1 MQVTLINASK
11 TATMNPLQTLQNY
24 GQSVWLDYIRRNLIS
39 SGELQRLVDEDGLR
53 GVTSNPAIFE
63 KAIAGSTDYNDALI
77 VLEQQK
83 DMDAM
88 SLYEQLAI
96 KDIQDAA
103 DILRPVYEQTK
114 KRDGYISLEVS
125 PYLAH
130 NTQGTIA
137 EARRLWQAVGREN
150 VMIKVPATLAG
161 IPAIRQI
168 ISEGIN
174 VNVTLLFSQKTYEQ
188 VADAYIN
195 GLEAFAAQ
203 GGDVS
208 KVASV
213 ASFFISRIDSAIDAL
228 ITARTKTATSA
239 SEQASLRSLLGKVAI
254 ANAKLTYQR
263 YQEIYQTPQWQVLA
277 DKGAQTQRLLWA
289 STSTKNPLYRDV
301 VYVEELIGSDTVN
314 TIPPATFEAFRDR
327 GQPRASLNEHLEEA
341 HDVMETLSRVNISMK
356 DVTDKLLTEGVQLFI
371 EAFDKLLSVVE
382 KKREAVLGTELDR
395 QTYSLP
401 EHLAKSVQ
409 ESLKDWLVNG
419 KVRRLWAQDSSLW
432 TSTDENRWLGWLG
445 ITEDQLAHIDHLK
458 KLAETVKSAGFE
470 HALLLG
476 MGGSS
481 LCPEVMKLTFGKV
494 LGYPELHVLDSTD
507 PDQIK
512 SIESK
517 INLANTLFIVSSK
530 SGGTLEPNIF
540 KQYFWE
546 RVQQL
551 LGAEEAGKRFI
562 AITDPGSKLH
572 QVAEG
577 DNFHEIFFGL
587 PSIGG
592 RYSALSNFGLVPAA
606 IMGVD
611 VAKFLDY
618 TEEMVHSCAAT
629 VPASDNPG
637 VVLGTI
643 LGVLANQGR
652 DKVTLITSPGI
663 ADLGAW
669 LEQLLAESTGK
680 DGKGLIPIDLEPLG
694 KPSVYG
700 SDSEAPLRSA
710 DRVFVYIRLESAP
723 DSEQDAAIDA
733 LEQAGHPIVRILIQN
748 PYQLGQEFFRWEI
761 ATAVAGSIIGIN
773 AFNQPDVEASKIA
786 TRQLTSEYE
795 QKGALPAETPILV
808 ENGIQL
814 FTDQKNASALFEAAG
829 DRSLVSYLRAHL
841 SRIQAGDYFALLAYI
856 EMNDPHQKQL
866 QAIRQSVRDAKRVA
880 TCLGFGPRFLHST
893 GQAYKGGPNTGVF
906 LQITCDST
914 VDLPVPGQKYSFGV
928 VKAAQARGDFQVL
941 AERDRRALRVHLG
954 SDVQAGLTTLQ
965 TAIGQVLI

>member
-1 MQVTLINASK
+1 MQVTLINAFK
-11 TATMNPLQTLQNY
+11 NATVNPLQTLQNY
-24 GQSVWLDYIRRNLIS
+24 GQSVWLDYIRRSLITT
-39 SGELQRLVDEDGLR
+39 GELQRLVDEDGLR

-63 KAIAGSTDYNDALI
+63 KAIAGSTDYNDTLI
-77 VLEQQK
+77 ALEQQQ
-83 DMDAM
+83 DIDAM

-96 KDIQDAA
+96 SDIQETA
-103 DILRPVYEQTK
+103 DVLRPVYEQTK
-114 KRDGYISLEVS
+114 KRDGYVSLEVS

-130 NTQGTIA
+130 DTQGTIA
-137 EARRLWQAVGREN
+137 EARRLWQVVGREN
-150 VMIKVPATLAG
+150 VMIKVPATPAG
-161 IPAIRQI
+161 IPAIKQL

-174 VNVTLLFSQKTYEQ
+174 VNVTLLFSQETYEL
-188 VADAYIN
+188 VADAYIS

-213 ASFFISRIDSAIDAL
+213 ASFFISRIDTAIDA
-228 ITARTKTATSA
+228 IATARVKTATNA
-239 SEQASLRSLLGKVAI
+239 SEEASLRTVIGKVAI

-263 YQEIYQTPQWQVLA
+263 YQEIYQSAQWQTLA
-277 DKGAQTQRLLWA
+277 DKDAQTQRLLWA

-301 VYVEELIGSDTVN
+301 IYVEELIGSDTVN

-327 GQPRASLNEHLEEA
+327 GQPRASLKEHLEEA
-341 HDVMETLSRVNISMK
+341 HDIMETLSRVNISMQ
-356 DVTDKLLTEGVQLFI
+356 DVTKQLLTEGVQLFI
-371 EAFDKLLSVVE
+371 EAFDKLLSAVE
-382 KKREAVLGTELDR
+382 KKREAVLGTDLDR
-395 QTYSLP
+395 QSYYLP
-401 EHLAKSVQ
+401 DDLAKSVQ
-409 ESLKDWLVNG
+409 PSLKDWLVNG
-419 KVRRLWAQDSSLW
+419 KVRRLWAQDASLW
-432 TSTDENRWLGWLG
+432 TGTDENRWLGWLG

-458 KLAETVKSAGFE
+458 KLAEQVKSAGFK

-507 PDQIK
+507 PGQIK
-512 SIESK
+512 AVEGK
-517 INLANTLFIVSSK
+517 VDLTNTLFIVSSK

-546 RVQQL
+546 RVQQV
-551 LGAEEAGKRFI
+551 LGSEEAGKRFI
-562 AITDPGSKLH
+562 AITDPGSKLQ

-577 DNFHEIFFGL
+577 DGFRNIFFGL
-587 PSIGG
+587 ASIGG
-592 RYSALSNFGLVPAA
+592 RYSALSHFGLVPAA

-618 TEEMVHSCAAT
+618 AEEMVHSCAAT
-629 VPASDNPG
+629 VPAADNPG

-663 ADLGAW
+663 SDLGAW

-680 DGKGLIPIDLEPLG
+680 DGKGLIPIDQEPLG
-694 KPSVYG
+694 NPEVYG
-700 SDSEAPLRSA
+700 N
-710 DRVFVYIRLESAP
+710 DRLFVYVRLESAP
-723 DSEQDAAIDA
+723 DPNQDAAVDA
-733 LEQAGHPIVRILIQN
+733 LEQAGQPIVRILIQD

-795 QKGALPAETPILV
+795 QTGALPAETPILT

-814 FTDQKNASALFEAAG
+814 FTDQKNATALFEAAG
-829 DRSLVSYLRAHL
+829 DHSLVSYLRAHL
-841 SRIQAGDYFALLAYI
+841 DRIKIGDYFALLAYV
-856 EMNDPHQKQL
+856 EMNEEHQAQL
-866 QAIRQSVRDAKRVA
+866 QAIRQVVRDAKQVA

-941 AERDRRALRVHLG
+941 AERSRRALRVHLG
-954 SDVQAGLTTLQ
+954 SDVQAGLRTLQ
-965 TAIGQVLI
+965 IAIKQVLL

>member
-1 MQVTLINASK
+1 MQVTLINAFK
-11 TATMNPLQTLQNY
+11 NATMNPLQTLQNY
-24 GQSVWLDYIRRNLIS
+24 GQSVWLDYIRRSLIT

-77 VLEQQK
+77 ALEQQQ

-96 KDIQDAA
+96 SDIQEAA
-103 DILRPVYEQTK
+103 DVLRPVYEQTK
-114 KRDGYISLEVS
+114 KRDGYVSLEVS

-130 NTQGTIA
+130 DTQGTLA
-137 EARRLWQAVGREN
+137 EARRLWQVVGREN
-150 VMIKVPATLAG
+150 VMIKVPATPAG
-161 IPAIRQI
+161 IPVIKQL

-174 VNVTLLFSQKTYEQ
+174 VNVTLLFSQGTYEL
-188 VADAYIN
+188 VADAYIS

-213 ASFFISRIDSAIDAL
+213 ASFFISRIDTAIDA
-228 ITARTKTATSA
+228 IATARIKAATSA
-239 SEQASLRSLLGKVAI
+239 NEQASLRTVLGKVAI

-263 YQEIYQTPQWQVLA
+263 YQEIYQSAQWQALA

-301 VYVEELIGSDTVN
+301 IYVEELIGADTVN
-314 TIPPATFEAFRDR
+314 TIPPATFDAFRDH
-327 GQPRASLNEHLEEA
+327 GQPRASLKEHLEEA
-341 HDVMETLSRVNISMK
+341 HDIMETLSRVNISMQ
-356 DVTDKLLTEGVQLFI
+356 DVTTQLLTEGVQLFI

-382 KKREAVLGTELDR
+382 KKREAVLGTDLDR

-401 EHLAKSVQ
+401 DDLTKSVQ
-409 ESLKDWLVNG
+409 ASLKDWLVNG
-419 KVRRLWAQDSSLW
+419 KARRLWAQDASLW
-432 TSTDENRWLGWLG
+432 TGTDENRWLGWLG

-458 KLAETVKSAGFE
+458 KLAEEVKSEGFE
-470 HALLLG
+470 HAVLLG

-481 LCPEVMKLTFGKV
+481 LCPEVMKLTFGRV

-512 SIESK
+512 AVESK
-517 INLANTLFIVSSK
+517 VDLTKTLFIVSSK

-540 KQYFWE
+540 KQYFFD
-546 RVQQL
+546 RIQQV

-562 AITDPGSKLH
+562 AITDPGSKLQ
-572 QVAEG
+572 QVAVG
-577 DNFHEIFFGL
+577 DNFRDIFFGL

-592 RYSALSNFGLVPAA
+592 RYSALSHFGLVPAA

-629 VPASDNPG
+629 VPAADNPG

-643 LGVLANQGR
+643 LGVLAKAGR

-663 ADLGAW
+663 SDLGAW

-680 DGKGLIPIDLEPLG
+680 DGKGLIPIDQEPLG
-694 KPSVYG
+694 KPEVYG
-700 SDSEAPLRSA
+700 SDRL
-710 DRVFVYIRLESAP
+710 FVYVRLESAP
-723 DSEQDAAIDA
+723 DPDQDAAVET
-733 LEQAGHPIVRILIQN
+733 LEQAGQPIVRILIQD

-795 QKGALPAETPILV
+795 QTGAFPAETPILA

-814 FTDQKNASALFEAAG
+814 FTDQKNAAELFEAAG
-829 DRSLVSYLRAHL
+829 ERSLVGYLRAHL
-841 SRIQAGDYFALLAYI
+841 DRIQAGDYFALLAYI
-856 EMNDPHQKQL
+856 EMNDPHQAQL
-866 QAIRQSVRDAKRVA
+866 QTIRQAVRDAKQVA

-941 AERDRRALRVHLG
+941 AERSRRALRVHLG
-954 SDVQAGLTTLQ
+954 SDVQAGLTILQ
-965 TAIGQVLI
+965 TAIKQVLL